1 MNDDP
6 RINELDKR
14 LSIVETRQ
22 DVMNDDIKEIKDSQ
36 KESRALVIGT
46 LITGSL
52 SLIGIIVQLVA
63 GG

>member
-22 DVMNDDIKEIKDSQ
+22 DVMNDDIKDIKDSQ